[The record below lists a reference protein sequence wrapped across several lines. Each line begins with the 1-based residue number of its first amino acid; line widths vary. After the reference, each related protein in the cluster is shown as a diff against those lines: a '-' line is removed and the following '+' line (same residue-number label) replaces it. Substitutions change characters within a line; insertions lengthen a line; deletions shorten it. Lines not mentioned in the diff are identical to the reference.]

1 VVAREH
7 HPLSADQ
14 RGALPRGGARRRLLL
29 GIAAAYLAAWAIGIG
44 FGYGL
49 KGTRSWENGAHWE
62 LDVLRAFHQDMPGWY
77 DAAMRGS
84 VYLGTN
90 LVILPAMLALGLWL
104 WRVRHSPLT
113 AVHLLVVC
121 VGALSMNGSMK
132 YLLSRDRPSLFQL
145 RGLYAWASYP
155 SGHLILTTSLYFTA
169 ALMLR
174 RARGW
179 RWPFALAA
187 FGVLLT
193 GFSRLYLSVHWPTDL
208 IGGVLIGLVW
218 LTGTWKAFTSFD
230 ARRRARRAAV

>member
-1 VVAREH
+1 V
-7 HPLSADQ
+7 
-14 RGALPRGGARRRLLL
+14 G
-29 GIAAAYLAAWAIGIG
+29 GIAAAYAASWAIGVG

-49 KGTRSWENGAHWE
+49 KGTHSWDQGARWE
-62 LDVLRAFHQDMPGWY
+62 HTVLHAFHHSAPVWFDV
-77 DAAMRGS
+77 AMRGS

-104 WRVRHSPLT
+104 WRVKHTPLT

-121 VGALSMNGSMK
+121 IGALSMNGTMK
-132 YLLSRDRPSLFQL
+132 WLLSRDRPRLFPL

-179 RWPFALAA
+179 RWPFAVAVFMVLVTCYSRMYLA
-187 FGVLLT
+187 
-193 GFSRLYLSVHWPTDL
+193 VHWPTDL
-208 IGGVLIGLVW
+208 VGGILIGVVW
-218 LTGTWKAFTSFD
+218 LIGSWKAFTSFD
-230 ARRRARRAAV
+230 ARRRARRTTT